1 MVFICRYFRRLVL
14 VALGEAADWLGELA
28 FCDDMAVAQQKN
40 YQIWHHRQT
49 CVARLGAAVR
59 ERDLA
64 HCARMLEDDSKN
76 YHVWSYRQWAVLF
89 HNATTEEDAFSRL
102 MIERDVRN
110 NSAWNE
116 RFWVAER
123 LGWLADPAAAAAE
136 VEFALQQARRA
147 PSNESPW
154 LYLRG
159 IAQRAPAAVDVA
171 RLEQLA
177 AQWVL
182 CVPVRALLVHL
193 YEKRGDVA
201 AAVRLCRE
209 CADTVDTVRAKYW
222 NYKAAAVASKM

>member
-1 MVFICRYFRRLVL
+1 VL
-14 VALGEAADWLGELA
+14 VALGEAAEWLAELG
-28 FCDDMAVAQQKN
+28 FCDDMGLAQQKN
-40 YQIWHHRQT
+40 YQIWHHRQA

-76 YHVWSYRQWAVLF
+76 YHVWSYRQWSLLF
-89 HNATTEEDAFSRL
+89 HGAVAEEDAFSRL

-116 RFWVAER
+116 RYWVAEQ
-123 LGWLADPAAAAAE
+123 LGWFANAETVKAE
-136 VEFALQQARRA
+136 VEYALQQARRA

-159 IAQRAPAAVDVA
+159 IAQRCPGAVEVA

-177 AQWVL
+177 SQWVL
-182 CVPVRALLVHL
+182 CVPVRALLVFLH
-193 YEKRGDVA
+193 EKSGDTEA
-201 AAVRLCRE
+201 ALRLCRE
-209 CADTVDTVRAKYW
+209 CADTVDTMRAKYW
-222 NYKAAAVASKM
+222 NYRASTIKQK

>member
-1 MVFICRYFRRLVL
+1 MLA
-14 VALGEAADWLGELA
+14 ALGAAADWEAELT
-28 FCDDMAVAQQKN
+28 FCDETGLAQQKN

-49 CVARLGAAVR
+49 CVARLGAAAR

-76 YHVWSYRQWAVLF
+76 YHVWSYRQWSVLF
-89 HNATTEEDAFSRL
+89 HGALAEEDAFSRQ

-116 RFWVAER
+116 RFWVAEQ
-123 LGWLADPAAAAAE
+123 LGWFADPGKTGAE
-136 VEFALQQARRA
+136 VEYALQQARRA

-159 IAQRAPAAVDVA
+159 IAQRCPGAVEVA
-171 RLEQLA
+171 RLEELA

-182 CVPVRALLVHL
+182 CVPVRALLVFLH
-193 YEKRGDVA
+193 EKSGNAEA
-201 AAVRLCRE
+201 ALRVCRE
-209 CADTVDTVRAKYW
+209 CADTVDTLRSKYW
-222 NYKAAAVASKM
+222 SYRAATISKQ